1 MQINTS
7 SLFVNLNGRSPVLQN
22 GFLKLIDKK
31 MHSFYG
37 GNEEITKAN
46 TLLYK
51 YRKANP
57 IKIFEKDQKS
67 KPVENVSDI
76 PHESSLQGIRGSPNV
91 SGPPPA
97 NALRCHRVCK
107 IKQMQVF
114 QARQRFQVFDI
125 QFIMYIRLPI
135 LVQDPAAA
143 VCGKDISCPDFIY
156 LVQTRPGIRFR
167 KSLIP

>member
-51 YRKANP
+51 YSYFA
-57 IKIFEKDQKS
+57 
-67 KPVENVSDI
+67 
-76 PHESSLQGIRGSPNV
+76 
-91 SGPPPA
+91 
-97 NALRCHRVCK
+97 
-107 IKQMQVF
+107 
-114 QARQRFQVFDI
+114 
-125 QFIMYIRLPI
+125 
-135 LVQDPAAA
+135 
-143 VCGKDISCPDFIY
+143 
-156 LVQTRPGIRFR
+156 T
-167 KSLIP
+167 